1 MFRSV
6 DELADHE
13 GITTLHRCGQRPGVP
28 RRTQGAR
35 AQRVL

>member
-13 GITTLHRCGQRPGVP
+13 GITTLHRCGHDLVYR
-28 RRTQGAR
+28 GAR
-35 AQRVL
+35 KALERNAF